1 MKNPYIEDFSH
12 GKFEKGMVIKIME
25 CDKLSVNTINIKD
38 CSKRKPVKEI
48 HKNVNFGNETIQII
62 LQFPDEAKDEAMIR
76 DSIKEI
82 LMMELQR
89 QIKDIMKDNGSE
101 V

>member
-1 MKNPYIEDFSH
+1 
-12 GKFEKGMVIKIME
+12 MVIKIME

-48 HKNVNFGNETIQII
+48 YKNVNFGNETIQVI

-76 DSIKEI
+76 NSIKEI

-89 QIKDIMKDNGSE
+89 QIKDIMKDNESE